1 MAWSFIKV
9 VVIVLLNR
17 FFDSSPPSSFPL
29 PLFVKGILLLHSLTV
44 VYYYAY
50 VVLSSSAVA
59 AQQAQHIP
67 LFRLYSFQSFF
78 APVSFYSFS
87 FLLFLFFFT
96 FSWHTELTFFFFPK
110 RFFLAVASKGISR
123 TRVFFSQFS
132 SARFLFQFL
141 WICFLSDYERN
152 KSSRNSHLLKQRR
165 RISALLS
172 QTMGDIQPQCNDVII
187 CAVRRGFIC
196 VSLILLCTSFYFWQR
211 RWWRRRRRDGGELCG
226 FTHADS

>member
-87 FLLFLFFFT
+87 FLLFLFFFRFADT
-96 FSWHTELTFFFFPK
+96 QNSLSSSFPRDSPLPLLQREYLALVSSFHNSPQLDSYSNFSGF
-110 RFFLAVASKGISR
+110 AS
-123 TRVFFSQFS
+123 
-132 SARFLFQFL
+132 
-141 WICFLSDYERN
+141 
-152 KSSRNSHLLKQRR
+152 
-165 RISALLS
+165 S
-172 QTMGDIQPQCNDVII
+172 QTMNGIKALEIRIYWNSV
-187 CAVRRGFIC
+187 V
-196 VSLILLCTSFYFWQR
+196 VSQLCCHRLWKIFNHNATMLLFV
-211 RWWRRRRRDGGELCG
+211 L
-226 FTHADS
+226 